1 VVGDTQVQLLVAIGE
16 KWPNFVPNIIGL
28 VPLRRNRFGGPPYD
42 LARQSFAVV
51 SFAVVNFSVVN
62 FSVVNFSVVGP
73 EDLDRVSTRVG
84 ARRCSPLNLLR
95 NVGAKPSFALQVNH
109 IRSRK
114 KTTYRNVMSILNVS

>member
-16 KWPNFVPNIIGL
+16 KWPNFVLNIIGL

-51 SFAVVNFSVVN
+51 SFAVVN

-109 IRSRK
+109 IRSRSK
-114 KTTYRNVMSILNVS
+114 NNISKCHVNTERFVAQP